1 MSNSKSLFARPA
13 SAYYLILGSVIALS
27 ALGLVMVLSASSVKA
42 LNESGHSF
50 AYVLRQSLFLLLSVS
65 IAWVAMKLRAA
76 LWKPIART
84 SLIFSC
90 ALLIL
95 PQIPGVGKTV
105 GGNTNWIGVGSFTIQ
120 PSEFAKIGI
129 ILWCA
134 LRLRI
139 HDNAAS
145 QNQPSN
151 AAKLIVPGIALV
163 MVLIL
168 VGRDLGTAVVVAG
181 IVGGTLFIAGIPMR
195 IFAFLG
201 AGLGVAFGALILTSS
216 NRMNRF
222 SAFFDPFAE
231 ENYKGVGW
239 QQAHSIMGLASGGP
253 LGTGLGSS
261 KQKWGNLP
269 EAHTDFIFSVIGEE
283 LGLLGTLAVLSLFG
297 ILILG
302 IFRVALR
309 ADNSFER
316 YVCAGIGCWFAV
328 QVILNVGTVISVI
341 PVVGVTLPFISYGGS
356 SLLATFVAIGFVLGV
371 LRRDPAIAAEIRER
385 KAVRSA
391 RG

>member
-1 MSNSKSLFARPA
+1 VSNSRSLFSRPA
-13 SAYYLILGSVIALS
+13 SAYYLILGAVVALS

-42 LNESGHSF
+42 LNESGNSF
-50 AYVLRQSLFLLLSVS
+50 AFVLRQALFLVLSVFM
-65 IAWVAMKLRAA
+65 AWVAMKLRAA
-76 LWKPIART
+76 LWKPIAQ
-84 SLIFSC
+84 SALVVSC

-95 PQIPGVGKTV
+95 PQIPGIGKTV

-134 LRLRI
+134 MRLRI
-139 HDNAAS
+139 HDQKATEGL
-145 QNQPSN
+145 PSN
-151 AAKLIVPGIALV
+151 AASLVVPGIALV
-163 MVLIL
+163 MALIL
-168 VGRDLGTAVVVAG
+168 WGRDLGTAVVVAG
-181 IVGGTLFIAGIPMR
+181 IIGGTLFIAGIPMKVFA
-195 IFAFLG
+195 ILGSFIGTAFAF
-201 AGLGVAFGALILTSS
+201 LILTSS

-269 EAHTDFIFSVIGEE
+269 EAHTDFIFAVIGEE

-316 YVCAGIGCWFAV
+316 YACAGIGCWFAF
-328 QVILNVGTVISVI
+328 QIILNIGTVISVI

-356 SLLATFVAIGFVLGV
+356 SLLATFIAIGFVLGV
-371 LRRDPAIAAEIRER
+371 LRRDPIIAAEIKER
-385 KAVRSA
+385 KAVRTA